1 MAKKSST
8 SSADTS
14 HRQSRFDLRTL
25 LETSRMLVESHE
37 PDFVLNNLLLITM
50 GKLMVPKG
58 LILIN
63 QKTGKQYL
71 VSKVKGSNSLKEEEE
86 ITLRLPQEALDQTAF
101 ALDNHPD
108 IAETLGLPKK
118 STLFNLRTTNHHL
131 GFLCIGPK
139 GNEQELT
146 AGELEFIES
155 LTIISSVAI
164 ANSRMFQELRL
175 INRKLDRKVHDLNT
189 LLELSKD
196 FNMMVNRD
204 EIART
209 FKFAM
214 LGQMLIRTF
223 FFVLDVDGDTS
234 IVSSS
239 GLKTKPTAHE
249 LELLYELDDVFYCDE
264 EHDCPFL
271 EKNDI
276 KLVISLHF
284 QNEKI
289 GIVGVGEPAGKEPYT
304 EEQVNFL
311 QSLGNLALLT
321 IQKTLLLEER
331 IENRRMEEE
340 LSLAKTI
347 QQGLL
352 PSPIPT
358 IEGFDLVATNISSRQ
373 VGGDYFDVLQ
383 TPDGGHILSIAD
395 VTGKGVPASLLMANL
410 QSMLHAL
417 APIDISLAEATA
429 SINDIIYDNTPAD
442 KFITFFW
449 GKISADKQHF
459 HYVNAGHNNPL
470 LFREGETEPRELEE
484 GGVILG
490 AMPSMTAYETA
501 SIELKPGDVLVFY
514 TDGVTEAM
522 NPQETEEYGEQRF
535 IACLQKH
542 LMKSSQHIMEAII
555 DDVNAFSEGIQ
566 YDDITLL
573 ILKVS

>member
-1 MAKKSST
+1 
-8 SSADTS
+8 
-14 HRQSRFDLRTL
+14 
-25 LETSRMLVESHE
+25 MLIESQE

-50 GKLMVPKG
+50 GKLLVPKG
-58 LILIN
+58 MILIN
-63 QKTGKQYL
+63 KGSNHFYL
-71 VSKVKGSNSLKEEEE
+71 VSKIKGKSDLKEEDVVQLEFPENELDRTVLKAEE
-86 ITLRLPQEALDQTAF
+86 FPEIS
-101 ALDNHPD
+101 NK
-108 IAETLGLPKK
+108 LGLPEG
-118 STLFNLRTTNHHL
+118 SIFFNLRTTNHHL
-131 GFLCIGPK
+131 GFLCLGPK
-139 GNEQELT
+139 GNKQPLT
-146 AGELEFIES
+146 ASELEFIES

-196 FNMMVNRD
+196 FNMMVDRD

-223 FFVLDVDGDTS
+223 FFVLEIDGEKS

-239 GLKTKPTAHE
+239 GLNEQPSETE
-249 LELLYELDDVFYCDE
+249 LNTLYELEDVFYCDE
-264 EHDCPFL
+264 KHDCPFL
-271 EKNDI
+271 EKNGI
-276 KLVISLHF
+276 KLLIALRF

-289 GIVGVGEPAGKEPYT
+289 GVVGVGAPANNEPYGK
-304 EEQVNFL
+304 EQVNFL

-331 IENRRMEEE
+331 IEKQRMEEE
-340 LSLAKTI
+340 LNLAKTI

-358 IEGFDLVATNISSRQ
+358 IKGFDLEATNISSRQ
-373 VGGDYFDVLQ
+373 VGGDYFDVLE
-383 TPDGGHILSIAD
+383 TPDNGHILAIAD

-417 APIDISLAEATA
+417 APIDITLAEATG
-429 SINDIIYDNTPAD
+429 SINDIIHKNTPSD

-449 GKISADKQHF
+449 GKISADGKQF
-459 HYVNAGHNNPL
+459 NYVNAGHNNPM
-470 LFREGETEPRELEE
+470 LFKKGNKEPIELDA

-490 AMPSMTAYETA
+490 AMPSMMPYDSA
-501 SIELKPGDVLVFY
+501 SIDLEAGDTLIFY

-522 NPQETEEYGEQRF
+522 NPEQTEEYEEERLVQC
-535 IACLQKH
+535 IQSNLD
-542 LMKSSQHIMEAII
+542 KSSGEIMNAVI
-555 DDVNAFSEGIQ
+555 DDIMDFSDGIQ
-566 YDDITLL
+566 YDDITILV
-573 ILKVS
+573 LKVN